1 MSFQE
6 ARNWSSML
14 PQYTK
19 LRLIALSLSISAVDV
34 TDEELEQVHFNSF
47 CFRC

>member
-1 MSFQE
+1 MSSQE

-14 PQYTK
+14 LQYTK

-34 TDEELEQVHFNSF
+34 TDGELEQVHFNSF